1 VVSSLDKKKKP
12 IEYQAEWHDKWMKFL
27 APLVGAAVTALG
39 VYATAAHQQYSHDND
54 AKVHV
59 LESRVIELETL
70 KSDVKTLSAEVH
82 ELIGEIRSYRNGGKI
97 K

>member
-1 VVSSLDKKKKP
+1 MDTKKKD

-39 VYATAAHQQYSHDND
+39 VYATAAQQSYSHKND
-54 AKVHV
+54 AKVEV
-59 LESRVIELETL
+59 IESRVIELETL

-82 ELIGEIRSYRNGGKI
+82 ELIGELRAARSMKLRGR
-97 K
+97 

>member
-1 VVSSLDKKKKP
+1 MESKKKD

-39 VYATAAHQQYSHDND
+39 VYATAAQQSYSHRND
-54 AKVHV
+54 AKVEV
-59 LESRVIELETL
+59 IESQINELETL
-70 KSDVKTLSAEVH
+70 KADVKQLTKEVY
-82 ELIGEIRSYRNGGKI
+82 ELIGEIRAYRNGGKI

>member
-1 VVSSLDKKKKP
+1 MDKKKP
-12 IEYQAEWHDKWMKFL
+12 IEYQEEWHDKWMKFL

-39 VYATAAHQQYSHDND
+39 VYATAAQQSYSHRND
-54 AKVHV
+54 AKVEV
-59 LESRVIELETL
+59 IESQIKELETL
-70 KSDVKTLSAEVH
+70 KADVKQLTKEVY

>member
-1 VVSSLDKKKKP
+1 MDKKKP

-82 ELIGEIRSYRNGGKI
+82 ELIGEIRTYRNGGKI